1 MARRSDHSR
10 EEIRDMAL
18 AAAERI
24 FVEEGL
30 EGLSARKIAGR
41 IGYTVG
47 TLYLVFENLD
57 ELILHVNARTLDNLY
72 SALREAST
80 ESIASPEARVLAL
93 ARAYIG
99 FASRYPRQWSA
110 LYEHRLPE
118 GVELPEWYREK
129 VAHSFALVE
138 ETIRPLVKGPKNVG
152 PVARAL
158 WAGVHG
164 ICLLGLTDK
173 LDIVGESSVP
183 VLVETLVANFLK
195 GLASSA
201 AH

>member
-1 MARRSDHSR
+1 
-10 EEIRDMAL
+10 MAL

-24 FVEEGL
+24 VDDEGFA
-30 EGLSARKIAGR
+30 GLSARKIAGR

-47 TLYLVFENLD
+47 TLYLVFENID
-57 ELILHVNARTLDNLY
+57 ELILHVNARTLDSLY
-72 SALREAST
+72 GALREASAEGT
-80 ESIASPEARVLAL
+80 LPEARVLAL

-99 FASRYPRQWSA
+99 FASRHTRQWGM

-118 GVELPEWYREK
+118 GVKVPEWYREK
-129 VAHSFALVE
+129 VARSFALVE
-138 ETIRPLVKGPKNVG
+138 EAIRPLVKDAKNVG

-164 ICLLGLTDK
+164 VCLLGLTDK
-173 LDIVGESSVP
+173 LDVVGAGSVQ

-195 GLASSA
+195 GLASGA

>member
-24 FVEEGL
+24 VDDEGFA
-30 EGLSARKIAGR
+30 GLSARKIAGR

-47 TLYLVFENLD
+47 TLYLVFENID
-57 ELILHVNARTLDNLY
+57 ELILHVNARTLDSLY
-72 SALREAST
+72 GALREASAEGT
-80 ESIASPEARVLAL
+80 LPEARVLAL

-99 FASRYPRQWSA
+99 FASRHTRQWGM

-118 GVELPEWYREK
+118 GVKVPEWYREK
-129 VAHSFALVE
+129 VARSFALVE
-138 ETIRPLVKGPKNVG
+138 EAIRPLVKDAKNVG

-164 ICLLGLTDK
+164 VCLLGLTDK
-173 LDIVGESSVP
+173 LDVVGAGSVQ

-195 GLASSA
+195 GLASGA

>member
-10 EEIRDMAL
+10 DEIRDMAL
-18 AAAERI
+18 AAAEHI
-24 FVEEGL
+24 VAEEGFA
-30 EGLSARKIAGR
+30 GLSARKIAGR

-57 ELILHVNARTLDNLY
+57 ELILHVNARTLDSLHG
-72 SALREAST
+72 ALREASAEGT
-80 ESIASPEARVLAL
+80 SPEARVLAL

-99 FASRYPRQWSA
+99 FASRHPRQWGM

-118 GVELPEWYREK
+118 GARVPEWYREK
-129 VAHSFALVE
+129 VARSFALVE
-138 ETIRPLVKGPKNVG
+138 QAIRPLVKGTKNVA

-173 LDIVGESSVP
+173 LDVAGESSVP
-183 VLVETLVANFLK
+183 VLIETLVANFLK
-195 GLASSA
+195 GLAGGA